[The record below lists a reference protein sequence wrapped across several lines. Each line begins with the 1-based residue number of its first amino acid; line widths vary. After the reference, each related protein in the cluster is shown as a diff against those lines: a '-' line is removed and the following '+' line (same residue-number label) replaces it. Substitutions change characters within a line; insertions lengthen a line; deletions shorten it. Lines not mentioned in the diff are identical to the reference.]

1 MRPDKK
7 FGSKAFV
14 NQFMVVA
21 LVAICGCSTIGLGTV
36 WMRHQI
42 SVAANANKALEA
54 SISEIER
61 RIEEA
66 DAAIS
71 AEQDPAVLARR
82 NTEWQLGLI
91 PPAETQLRRVTQDSV
106 TLLAKM
112 HNRKL
117 FGDGPATVSLRTDP
131 LPRIALAH

>member
-1 MRPDKK
+1 MRPDKRH
-7 FGSKAFV
+7 GSQAFV
-14 NQFMVVA
+14 NQFMAMA

-54 SISEIER
+54 SIADLER
-61 RIEEA
+61 QIEEA

-82 NTEWQLGLI
+82 NSEWQLGLV
-91 PPAETQLRRVTQDSV
+91 PPAETQLRRVPDDTV
-106 TLLAKM
+106 MRLASL

-117 FGDGPATVSLRTDP
+117 FGDGPATVSLSV
-131 LPRIALAH
+131 ALVR

>member
-1 MRPDKK
+1 MRPDKNS
-7 FGSKAFV
+7 GSRAFV
-14 NQFMVVA
+14 NQFMVIA

-42 SVAANANKALEA
+42 SVAANANKAIEA
-54 SISEIER
+54 SIADLER

-71 AEQDPAVLARR
+71 AEQDPAVLTRR
-82 NTEWQLGLI
+82 NVEWQLGLV
-91 PPAETQLRRVTQDSV
+91 PPAETQLRRIPDDTVMRLTSQ
-106 TLLAKM
+106 

-117 FGDGPATVSLRTDP
+117 FGDGPATVSLRV
-131 LPRIALAH
+131 ALAH

>member
-7 FGSKAFV
+7 AGSQAFV
-14 NQFMVVA
+14 NQFMVIA
-21 LVAICGCSTIGLGTV
+21 LVAICGSSTIGLGTV

-54 SISEIER
+54 SIADLER
-61 RIEEA
+61 QIEEA

-71 AEQDPAVLARR
+71 AEQDPAVLTRR
-82 NTEWQLGLI
+82 NAEWQLGLV
-91 PPAETQLRRVTQDSV
+91 PPAETQLRRVTEDSV
-106 TLLAKM
+106 MRLASL

-117 FGDGPATVSLRTDP
+117 FGDGPATVSLRV
-131 LPRIALAH
+131 ALAH